1 MGVENFSCMGT
12 VRVQPSASCVLEP
25 RNENPRQGERRSFDR
40 RSFDRQREARI
51 DTLPSDLSATV
62 SFDALEM
69 DRYSKD
75 KADSKPCSPK
85 KFLSSSDGD
94 GHSKLFRSRKI
105 SS

>member
-1 MGVENFSCMGT
+1 MGVDSCMGT

-25 RNENPRQGERRSFDR
+25 RNENPRQGERRSV
-40 RSFDRQREARI
+40 DRQREARI
-51 DTLPSDLSATV
+51 DTPPSDLSATV

-75 KADSKPCSPK
+75 KADSKPRSPK
-85 KFLSSSDGD
+85 KFLSSSDGE

>member
-1 MGVENFSCMGT
+1 MGVENFPCMGT

-25 RNENPRQGERRSFDR
+25 EPRNENPRQGERRSV
-40 RSFDRQREARI
+40 DRQREARI
-51 DTLPSDLSATV
+51 DTLPSDLSATA
-62 SFDALEM
+62 SFDALER

-85 KFLSSSDGD
+85 NFLSSSDGD
-94 GHSKLFRSRKI
+94 EHSKLFRSRKI